1 MNAIPAAPATM
12 NPKLLMAARHGDIET
27 LKRLLAV
34 NTTQPPPQV
43 VLQVD
48 RPAAA
53 APSAAANTLL
63 EGVTSEGDSALHV
76 VAAAAVAAACG
87 DDDDDVFLDCAGV
100 IHGAARHLIRA
111 RNSNG
116 DTPLHR
122 ASRAGSVNMVRRLI
136 AMAKDEAGDDDHDDH
151 DDGGERRRQRAAV
164 ELLLRAQNKR
174 GETALHEAIRSNSR
188 DLVVDELLSH
198 DTELA
203 RVPGE
208 EGGTSPLYLAISLR
222 RFEVAKKLHERDE
235 QLSYSGPQG
244 RNALH
249 VAVLIGKGPT
259 EMILGWN
266 GGLAKQGDEKGR
278 TPLHFAA
285 STNRLSM
292 RAMVKLLLEH
302 DRSCVYQPD
311 EEGSYP
317 IHVAAA
323 LGGVA
328 GLFAVKLMIEFCPDS
343 AGLRDGTGRSFLH
356 VAVDNLCPSVVALAR
371 FSPGLRSAV
380 MNMQDENGNTALHQA
395 VHVCD
400 IMIFFFLLID
410 RRVLLDVKNNM
421 GVNEKRVEKEERG
434 ELSMIYKDA
443 AQNLT
448 IGAVLIVTVTFA
460 ATFTMPGGYV
470 SSSDD
475 DGERRGTPTLAGT
488 YAFDAFV
495 VANTLAFMLSGMA
508 TFSLMYAGYTP
519 LDFAFRE
526 RCVKLS
532 MGLLHSSVRSVGA
545 AFLTATYVMLAR
557 VAPKLV
563 VAVYVAAAVGL
574 FYINFEVWM
583 LGWMTLALLSRGDI
597 LAALIIGLQTVAVAF
612 WFSWPFA
619 VIFVLPLILKGQ

>member
-1 MNAIPAAPATM
+1 
-12 NPKLLMAARHGDIET
+12 
-27 LKRLLAV
+27 
-34 NTTQPPPQV
+34 
-43 VLQVD
+43 
-48 RPAAA
+48 
-53 APSAAANTLL
+53 
-63 EGVTSEGDSALHV
+63 
-76 VAAAAVAAACG
+76 
-87 DDDDDVFLDCAGV
+87 
-100 IHGAARHLIRA
+100 
-111 RNSNG
+111 
-116 DTPLHR
+116 
-122 ASRAGSVNMVRRLI
+122 
-136 AMAKDEAGDDDHDDH
+136 
-151 DDGGERRRQRAAV
+151 
-164 ELLLRAQNKR
+164 
-174 GETALHEAIRSNSR
+174 
-188 DLVVDELLSH
+188 
-198 DTELA
+198 
-203 RVPGE
+203 
-208 EGGTSPLYLAISLR
+208 
-222 RFEVAKKLHERDE
+222 
-235 QLSYSGPQG
+235 
-244 RNALH
+244 
-249 VAVLIGKGPT
+249 
-259 EMILGWN
+259 
-266 GGLAKQGDEKGR
+266 
-278 TPLHFAA
+278 
-285 STNRLSM
+285 
-292 RAMVKLLLEH
+292 MVKLLLEH

-311 EEGSYP
+311 DEGSYP

-328 GLFAVKLMIEFCPDS
+328 GLFAVRLMIEFCPDS

-380 MNMQDENGNTALHQA
+380 MNMQDGNGNTALHQA

-421 GVNEKRVEKEERG
+421 GYTPVDLARFKNHLKGLNYPVNPQCMMSSSLTHTAGNHPSGDNPTDSLNEKRVEKEERG
-434 ELSMIYKDA
+434 ELSTIYKDA

-488 YAFDAFV
+488 CAFDAFV

-563 VAVYVAAAVGL
+563 IAVYAAAAVGL
-574 FYINFEVWM
+574 VYINFEVWM

-597 LAALIIGLQTVAVAF
+597 LAALIVGLQTVAVAF

-619 VIFVLPLILKGQ
+619 VIFVLPLILKGH

>member
-34 NTTQPPPQV
+34 NTAQPPPQV

-198 DTELA
+198 DPELA

-328 GLFAVKLMIEFCPDS
+328 GLFAVKLMIEFCPDC

-495 VANTLAFMLSGMA
+495 AANTLAFMLSGMA

-597 LAALIIGLQTVAVAF
+597 LAALIVGLQTVAVAF

>member
-34 NTTQPPPQV
+34 NTAQPPPQV

-198 DTELA
+198 DPELA

-249 VAVLIGKGPT
+249 VAVLIGKESSLT
-259 EMILGWN
+259 
-266 GGLAKQGDEKGR
+266 
-278 TPLHFAA
+278 
-285 STNRLSM
+285 S
-292 RAMVKLLLEH
+292 RAW
-302 DRSCVYQPD
+302 SC
-311 EEGSYP
+311 
-317 IHVAAA
+317 
-323 LGGVA
+323 
-328 GLFAVKLMIEFCPDS
+328 
-343 AGLRDGTGRSFLH
+343 
-356 VAVDNLCPSVVALAR
+356 
-371 FSPGLRSAV
+371 
-380 MNMQDENGNTALHQA
+380 
-395 VHVCD
+395 
-400 IMIFFFLLID
+400 
-410 RRVLLDVKNNM
+410 
-421 GVNEKRVEKEERG
+421 
-434 ELSMIYKDA
+434 
-443 AQNLT
+443 
-448 IGAVLIVTVTFA
+448 
-460 ATFTMPGGYV
+460 
-470 SSSDD
+470 
-475 DGERRGTPTLAGT
+475 
-488 YAFDAFV
+488 
-495 VANTLAFMLSGMA
+495 
-508 TFSLMYAGYTP
+508 
-519 LDFAFRE
+519 
-526 RCVKLS
+526 
-532 MGLLHSSVRSVGA
+532 
-545 AFLTATYVMLAR
+545 
-557 VAPKLV
+557 
-563 VAVYVAAAVGL
+563 
-574 FYINFEVWM
+574 
-583 LGWMTLALLSRGDI
+583 
-597 LAALIIGLQTVAVAF
+597 
-612 WFSWPFA
+612 
-619 VIFVLPLILKGQ
+619 

>member
-34 NTTQPPPQV
+34 NTAQPPPQV

-198 DTELA
+198 DPELA

-266 GGLAKQGDEKGR
+266 SGLAKQGDEKGR

-311 EEGSYP
+311 DEGSYP

-328 GLFAVKLMIEFCPDS
+328 GLFAVRLMIEFCPDS

-380 MNMQDENGNTALHQA
+380 MNMQDGNGNTALHQA

-421 GVNEKRVEKEERG
+421 GYTPRVEKEERG
-434 ELSMIYKDA
+434 ELSTIYKDA

-488 YAFDAFV
+488 CAFDAFV

-563 VAVYVAAAVGL
+563 IAVYAAAAVGL
-574 FYINFEVWM
+574 VYINFEVWM

-597 LAALIIGLQTVAVAF
+597 LAALIVGLQTVAVAF

-619 VIFVLPLILKGQ
+619 VIFVLPLILKGH

>member
-1 MNAIPAAPATM
+1 
-12 NPKLLMAARHGDIET
+12 
-27 LKRLLAV
+27 
-34 NTTQPPPQV
+34 
-43 VLQVD
+43 
-48 RPAAA
+48 
-53 APSAAANTLL
+53 
-63 EGVTSEGDSALHV
+63 
-76 VAAAAVAAACG
+76 
-87 DDDDDVFLDCAGV
+87 
-100 IHGAARHLIRA
+100 
-111 RNSNG
+111 
-116 DTPLHR
+116 
-122 ASRAGSVNMVRRLI
+122 
-136 AMAKDEAGDDDHDDH
+136 
-151 DDGGERRRQRAAV
+151 
-164 ELLLRAQNKR
+164 
-174 GETALHEAIRSNSR
+174 
-188 DLVVDELLSH
+188 
-198 DTELA
+198 
-203 RVPGE
+203 
-208 EGGTSPLYLAISLR
+208 
-222 RFEVAKKLHERDE
+222 
-235 QLSYSGPQG
+235 
-244 RNALH
+244 
-249 VAVLIGKGPT
+249 
-259 EMILGWN
+259 
-266 GGLAKQGDEKGR
+266 
-278 TPLHFAA
+278 
-285 STNRLSM
+285 M

-421 GVNEKRVEKEERG
+421 GYTPVDLARLKDHLKGLNYPVNPQCMMSSSLTHTAGHHPSGDNPTDSVNEKRVEKEERG

-495 VANTLAFMLSGMA
+495 AANTLAFMLSGMA

-545 AFLTATYVMLAR
+545 AFLTATYVMLER

-563 VAVYVAAAVGL
+563 IAVCVAAAVGL

-597 LAALIIGLQTVAVAF
+597 LAALIVGLQTVAVAF